1 MATQLIPRG
10 IRKSSAIIT
19 LAAAGAGTAENLFL
33 QSAGMTI
40 ARTVILRKIWAYS
53 AVGNVTIQIGTGVA
67 AAFAALYPP
76 FMVLNTFDFQL
87 TEDEIPEIEING
99 NLTVLADIL
108 GCLVQV
114 EVEEVGSS

>member
-1 MATQLIPRG
+1 MSTLLQPRG

-67 AAFAALYPP
+67 AAFAALFPP
-76 FMVLNTFDFQL
+76 FYVVNLFDFQL
-87 TEDEIPEIEING
+87 TEDEIPAIEVSA

-108 GCLVQV
+108 GCQIMV